1 MKKILVVYP
10 NCSMGGMASV
20 YRNRA
25 LSDENNLYHFVFN
38 NDKGGVSFYE
48 DLENA
53 QITIVRKD
61 RLVKYLEYLIS
72 ITEYDEVCITSIP
85 EVVKI
90 FSDSDIRVT
99 YEFHTSTD
107 SIIESECKAFDVQE
121 VDSINVPSEYLKA
134 IVSQFV
140 DSQAIGKLSVVPNLV
155 DVSIFNS
162 EPIAGLDYKFGSDE
176 KKPLIWIGRLDKG
189 KNVNDFLRLLKVLGE
204 DYVGII
210 LLGLEDD
217 PERFSRFMGYASSL
231 GVKNRVYT
239 LVNVPQPGIASLFS
253 MVKARNGFYVSTSL
267 GESFGYGVQEALD
280 SGVSTV
286 AYDVGALSERNS
298 RSSEVTYD
306 LVDVG
311 SISEMSRAIRGH

>member
-20 YRNRA
+20 FRNRA
-25 LSDENNLYHFVFN
+25 LSDKSNIYHFIFN
-38 NDKGGVSFYE
+38 NDKGGASFFE
-48 DLENA
+48 DLGNA
-53 QITIVRKD
+53 HLTIVRRD
-61 RLVKYLEYLIS
+61 RLENYLAYLIS
-72 ITEYDEVCITSIP
+72 LINYDEVYIISIP
-85 EVVKI
+85 GVVKI
-90 FSDSDIRVT
+90 FKDTDIKVV

-107 SIIESECKAFDVQE
+107 SIIEKECEAFDVE
-121 VDSINVPSEYLKA
+121 DVDSINVPSEYLKA
-134 IVSQFV
+134 IVSQFL

-155 DVSIFNS
+155 DGSLFNS
-162 EPIAGLDYKFGSDE
+162 EPIAEVNYKFGSDE
-176 KKPLIWIGRLDKG
+176 RKPLIWIGRLDKG
-189 KNVNDFLRLLKVLGE
+189 KNVNDFLRLLKNLGE
-204 DYVGII
+204 EYVGII

-239 LVNVPQPGIASLFS
+239 LVNVPQPGIAALFS
-253 MVKARNGFYVSTSL
+253 MVKARNGYYVSTSL

-286 AYDVGALSERNS
+286 AYDVGALSER
-298 RSSEVTYD
+298 SSQVTEATYD

-311 SISEMSRAIRGH
+311 SISEMSRAIRAY